1 MPACNPVNV
10 TGELVIPVSITVEPL
25 VGTAVAVY
33 DVTVTPEPTVGA
45 VYVYTMELA
54 V

>member
-1 MPACNPVNV
+1 M
-10 TGELVIPVSITVEPL
+10 EPL

-33 DVTVTPEPTVGA
+33 DVTVTPEPRVGA

-54 V
+54 VCDDEVKLVGGPTTV